1 MHLSWAQSARPA
13 AVARVA
19 LAWAARWALSE
30 EGDSAIECSA
40 LQEEAGGLVAVDS
53 EEQGSAVAD

>member
-19 LAWAARWALSE
+19 LAWAVRWALSE

-40 LQEEAGGLVAVDS
+40 LQGAAGLVAVDS